1 MVYIIL
7 GKGFEEA
14 EAIIPCD
21 ILRRGGI
28 QVYFAGIGSNVITGS
43 NGITVQADCTVE
55 DMNLAE
61 TDMIV
66 LPGGLGGVHSILGS
80 PTAMDA
86 IRQLHGNSKY
96 IAAIC
101 AAPTILAKLG
111 ITDGKNATC
120 YPGMEDQ
127 MGSALMT
134 DANAVRDG
142 KILTGRAPGASFDFG
157 YLLLETLT
165 DKNTSAQVRSGMVY
179 LHGEEG
185 THV

>member
-7 GKGFEEA
+7 GTGFEEA

-28 QVYFAGIGSNVITGS
+28 KTHFAGIGSRLITGG
-43 NGITVQADCTVE
+43 NGIAVQADCTVE
-55 DMNLAE
+55 EMNLAE

-66 LPGGLGGVHSILGS
+66 LPGGLGGVHSILGC
-80 PTAMDA
+80 PAAMDA
-86 IRQLHGNSKY
+86 VRQLHKEGKF

-101 AAPTILAKLG
+101 AAPTILAQLG
-111 ITDGKNATC
+111 ITDGKKATC

-127 MGSALMT
+127 MGSAHMVN
-134 DANAVRDG
+134 ANAVRDD
-142 KILTGRAPGASFDFG
+142 KVLTGRAPGAAFDFG

-165 DKNTSAQVRSGMVY
+165 SSETAGQVQAGMVY
-179 LHGEEG
+179 RRGEENAN
-185 THV
+185 V